1 MAWVY
6 VCAARPSAAGDPL
19 TAHHSGDPLLR
30 SYAYLFSRY
39 RWAYV
44 FGLIALVITNALSMA
59 IPRVFGAAVDAFT
72 TGADSR
78 AVMMFAGMIM
88 AIAVVQSLT
97 RVVSRIVVLGASR
110 RVEYD
115 LKGLL
120 HDKLVRLA
128 PSFYEAFSTGD
139 LMSRMTNDVMLVRA
153 LGGPGIL
160 YFANAVLVY
169 LLGIGFMVSLNWQ
182 LTIVVLAPLPI
193 MAWLV
198 RGTVHKVRAYAL
210 SSREAL
216 SALNTVVQ
224 ENLAGAEVVRS
235 FALEEAQTRRFDE
248 RSTEYLDWA
257 LKESRS
263 RAQMIPM
270 IGMAG
275 GLSYAAVLAL
285 GGPMAA
291 AGTVTVG
298 DLVAFVGYVSMLI
311 FPTVALGWILS
322 LMQRG
327 RAALER
333 LDRILRAPITVAS
346 RDGASPFQA
355 LERSIDIADYTFRYH
370 DTLEPYRHLQD
381 GEDAHERPAALSGVN
396 LKVAA
401 GDFVAL
407 VGRVGSGKSTLL
419 KSLLRLVEV
428 PDGAI
433 KIDDVDIN
441 DYDVAD
447 LRRAVAYV
455 PQDDFL
461 FSDTVAA
468 NIRFGAPDANDGA
481 VAGAAELAGIDVSS
495 EGLSQGLE
503 TQVGERGANLSG
515 GQRQRVA
522 LARALLREAPILILD
537 NALSNVDTDTERRIL
552 AGLASHRTRRTVIAA
567 SNRITAVQ
575 EADRIFVFDA
585 GEIVDAG
592 NGDDLASRPGLYAT
606 MREQQQLSA
615 RLEEFG

>member
-1 MAWVY
+1 
-6 VCAARPSAAGDPL
+6 
-19 TAHHSGDPLLR
+19 LL
-30 SYAYLFSRY
+30 
-39 RWAYV
+39 
-44 FGLIALVITNALSMA
+44 ALVITNALSMA

-72 TGADSR
+72 GGADR
-78 AVMMFAGMIM
+78 QQVITFAAVIA

-97 RVVSRIVVLGASR
+97 RVISRIVVLGASR

-115 LKGLL
+115 LKRML

-139 LMSRMTNDVMLVRA
+139 LMSRMTNDAMLVRA

-160 YFANAVLVY
+160 YFANAALVY
-169 LLGIGFMVSLNWQ
+169 VLGIGFMVSLSWQ
-182 LTIVVLAPLPI
+182 LTLVVLAPLPV

-198 RGTVHKVRAYAL
+198 RGTVHRVRAYAL

-216 SALNTVVQ
+216 SHLNTVVQ

-235 FALEEAQTRRFDE
+235 FALEEAQGRRFE
-248 RSTEYLDWA
+248 ASSTTYLDWS
-257 LKESRS
+257 LKESRA

-298 DLVAFVGYVSMLI
+298 DLVAFVGYIGMMI

-333 LDRILRAPITVAS
+333 LDKILQAPVTIESGPETTKLTSLASDITVN
-346 RDGASPFQA
+346 
-355 LERSIDIADYTFRYH
+355 DYTFRYH
-370 DTLEPYRHLQD
+370 DALAAYTHLQD
-381 GEDAHERPAALSGVN
+381 GEEAHKRPDALRAVSVR
-396 LKVAA
+396 VAA
-401 GDFVAL
+401 GSFVAL

-419 KSLLRLVEV
+419 KSFLRLVEV
-428 PDGAI
+428 PRGAI
-433 KIDDVDIN
+433 TIDGLDIN
-441 DYDVAD
+441 DYDVAA
-447 LRRAVAYV
+447 LRRSIAYV

-461 FSDTVAA
+461 FSDSIAA
-468 NIRFGAPDANDGA
+468 NISFGAPDAADA
-481 VAGAAELAGIDVSS
+481 AITEAAELAGIDLSS
-495 EGLSQGLE
+495 EGLANGLE
-503 TQVGERGANLSG
+503 TGVGERGSNLSG

-522 LARALLREAPILILD
+522 LARALLRDAPILILD

-552 AGLASHRTRRTVIAA
+552 AGLATRRAGRTVIAA

-575 EADRIFVFDA
+575 EADAIYVFDS
-585 GEIVDAG
+585 GEVVDSG
-592 NGDDLASRPGLYAT
+592 RGDELASRPGLYAS

-615 RLEEFG
+615 RLEELD